1 MVTSPTHRRR
11 LRAAALLLA
20 AAAPLTACGSE
31 TRAGSAS
38 DAPRDDTSPQASRSP
53 SAPSPSAPSPSAP
66 GASPYVEPGV
76 VDGAPHNGENNA
88 YRRPGEMSSADKK
101 AALAEAARIKP
112 VLKRLWQQKEW
123 DPDQV
128 RAALTGELG
137 YEVRETTSGGELLGG
152 ELDVREMYERYEEG
166 GNVTPEGAMIGLYVG
181 DDACVTAFV
190 QKTNYEVRATGRFME
205 TGCIEPPTG
214 H

>member
-11 LRAAALLLA
+11 LRIAALLLA
-20 AAAPLTACGSE
+20 VAAPLTACGSE

-38 DAPRDDTSPQASRSP
+38 DAPRVDASPQASRS
-53 SAPSPSAPSPSAP
+53 SAPSPSAP

-112 VLKRLWQQKEW
+112 VLKRLWRQKKW
-123 DPDQV
+123 DPDRV

-152 ELDVREMYERYEEG
+152 ELDVREMYERYEDG
-166 GNVTPEGAMIGLYVG
+166 GNITPEGAMIGLYVG

-190 QKTNYEVRATGRFME
+190 QESNYEVKANGRFPE